1 MEKKPKKTKQAG
13 QARKRGRKAEATQN
27 SRIIFE
33 ISGRVIN
40 RETKLGAA
48 DLRIEA
54 WHKGGPLSTDNKLIG
69 PPPSL
74 PQKTTAQGDFHI
86 TATDDHFEKFSIP
99 RKPNV
104 FFRVYGQE
112 GKLLTSTEDAVLKN
126 VESGRKDIV
135 IEVDI
140 ATNGGGGRQFII
152 SGQVTDPDTTHANRV
167 GGLTVQA
174 LANGTD
180 RTHSFGTADTN
191 SQGLFRIQFSEE
203 YLRQRFPNFPSER
216 PNFFFSV
223 FCNRGAVGIG
233 VTSSTITWPAEST
246 EIKAA
251 VTLTVPDQCAPDRGG
266 VQFTVEGKVSSRVS
280 AGIGGLRVQ
289 IVDKTVGGDVP
300 LAEVMTSETGAYL
313 ATFTDASL
321 RQRRK
326 AKHDL
331 QARVFTGRTFL
342 GASDVRY
349 DASTHEILNVLL
361 DDQTSSALSS
371 EYDALK
377 GAIANHYRGN
387 LGDLQETDERQDV
400 TYLAN
405 KTGWDA
411 RAVALAALAEQFSQ
425 RANQI
430 GQPATD
436 FSQSADH
443 LDQAAASPGISPV
456 LFYAL
461 FRAGLPANE
470 DALYRT
476 DAGTVKAVWNKAAE
490 QGVIPKSATG
500 TIPQAVAHFQT
511 VSAQKLLTAPAL
523 TGTSS
528 FKDMLVASRLDDSQ
542 QTRFAELYTAHR
554 TDLPKFW
561 SAVTEAFGS
570 NTANRL
576 QVDGKLGFLTLNNV
590 PLMQAIHTAAGGNG
604 LNDPL
609 QLAQQGYYSAA
620 KWTGLLT
627 TSNAPIPTDIPGNT
641 PEVKRAN
648 YAEYLAAQ
656 VRLSYPTASVAQMVK
671 TGDLP
676 LPGASRGAPGQVHR
690 FLTEHQGK
698 FEIGLQPVQQ
708 YIARNNLEVG
718 EETVT
723 QVKRLQRV
731 FQITPSDRAMTSL
744 MKRGMDAAYHVVR
757 YEKDEFVRTFA
768 GELGG
773 AEVAALTYDKSVQVH
788 NATLNI
794 AISYL
799 TARNGIGLGAGQLQA
814 APQASAA
821 AGLIIQPAPQGAT
834 GENAGD
840 VIAYPTLEGLFGE
853 MDFCAC
859 DHCRSILSPAAYLVD
874 LLHFIDQPNPP
885 AGTENPQAVLFSR
898 RPDIQHLPLTCEN
911 TNTALP
917 YIDVVNETLEYFI
930 ANNVQALSLNGYL
943 GHDTDGAVSADLLA
957 SPQFVMDAAYTILRG
972 ERFPAPLP
980 FHQPLENLRRYFEKF
995 EVPLPL
1001 AMERL
1006 RKSNALERGANPYG
1020 WRDIL
1025 MEELRLS
1032 RDEHEILSDSN
1043 AVPLW
1048 RMYGFPN
1055 GTTDAN
1061 VIAALSN
1068 AKLFTRRVGVTYE
1081 EIVAILQT
1089 RFVNPNSDLIPKL
1102 ERLRV
1107 PFATLKALKDGTI
1120 TDAAFDALLPT
1131 GTDAP
1136 DPAAYGGDIKA
1147 WVRNSANY
1155 DRIMGLI
1162 TLTDPTGDPDPCNFD
1177 TLEFRFSKP
1186 MANPADTSTRLGV
1199 VELVRLLR
1207 FIRLWK
1213 KLGWTIEQTD
1223 AAICALW
1230 REDLTPVRRDDIDT
1244 VAELDAGF
1252 LRLLPRLGII
1262 VRVINAL
1269 NLKPKRDLLPLLA
1282 CWSEIGAHGES
1293 ALYRQ
1298 MFLNPAIL
1306 KQDAVFADNG
1316 FGEFLQKVETAYTHS
1331 QPNLESA
1338 ILNAAPGIG
1347 YNDSSKRLLYTGILS
1362 IATRDALKNVAGV
1375 SASFQAAVDAL
1386 YSAGRLMTH
1395 SEALRSALNLT
1406 GDEYDRIVVALF
1418 PSPSNPLIT
1427 DPDTPLTIP
1436 HISAIFRRGYLA
1448 RKLKLSVRELLLL
1461 TSLTGLDPFAAPDAT
1476 DPAILRLIALVQSL
1490 KDRSLKTA
1498 VALYL
1503 IWNQD
1508 LSGKSAPASAQVT
1521 EFARTLRGD
1530 FAAIEDQFAAIEDP
1544 SGNVARARMAL
1555 VYGQEAADAFFALLD
1570 DTLALDVVYT
1580 HPTSALEAA
1589 ITAADPRIAYDN
1601 FRHRLSYTGVLTVA
1615 KRDAL
1620 KAVPGVPAVFQV
1632 AVDALFARSEDI
1644 KDSFFAHHPEL
1655 KPLYDAYIAS
1665 AAPVEQKRSD
1675 LLAAF
1680 RPELARQRKRQQALQ
1695 RFSAA
1700 AGIDLPSTLAL
1711 LAPATAPYPLHAAGH
1726 SDQPALND
1734 VLALETPGLAVR
1746 FFFRDTATGV
1756 IDLNVP
1762 AASNLDYDSASVNS
1776 LPANTA
1782 TPGAAISGIWSGQV
1796 EIPEAGFYNFVI
1808 ETDAGATVTLTLGG
1822 QNIPLTQNGNLYRNA
1837 GPLELK
1843 AGTLMDFELKV
1854 EKVKNRL
1861 SVKWETPKR
1870 PRDVIPSRYLYPP
1883 TIIAPFTGVY
1893 VRFLKAVSLAEG
1905 HNLTANE
1912 IAHFATD
1919 ADYQISGDGWLNVL
1933 PVSGDPTAPVAAALL
1948 KPLRDLLD
1956 YARIKSEISP
1966 DDESLLAIL
1975 KDPTAATAKA
1985 DSLLFTLTR
1994 WEKTSLNDL
2003 LAHFGGTI
2011 AGLSHFDLFRRV
2023 YDAFALV
2030 QKMGVSASALTAAT
2044 TNDPTGDTVR
2054 DFQAALRAR
2063 YDAAS
2068 WRDVVQPIN
2077 DAMRG
2082 LQRDALVSYILHQ
2095 MRSNPA
2101 TAHIDTADKLFE
2113 YFLMD
2118 VQMEPCMQTSRIRHA
2133 LSSAQ
2138 LFIERCLMNLE
2149 PRVSPSTIIAK
2160 QWEWMKRYRVWEA
2173 NRKVFLFPENWAE
2186 PELRDDQSPFFKE
2199 AMSELLQGDITEER
2213 AAVALLNYLSKLEEV
2228 AKLEP
2233 CGIHYIENNPGADD
2247 DIAHVVARTS
2257 GANRKYFYRRREF
2270 GYWTPWEHIKLDIED
2285 NPLLPVVWNNRL
2297 FLFWLRIL
2305 KQTPIDPNALPTS
2318 SPPGPVTDL
2327 TLEQI
2332 KSDAKNG
2339 AQESTK
2345 ITVQA
2350 VLCWSEFFNGKW
2362 QPTRT
2367 SDIAQPLDL
2376 GESKPNAFDRSILKL
2391 SAFFYTRGAVRIIVS
2406 TDIGAGASFFLHN
2419 VYSSPVPRNQKKNR
2433 HFPPKR
2439 TLETANSNILKVSYP
2454 DAIVSHPVLTNE
2466 IADGIEDRTVDPH
2479 HPVIGNPWDVPFFYE
2494 DSRHVFYVTTAQR
2507 MVQIP
2512 AWLGFGVVAKPPQVG
2527 FEIPHLV
2534 LQEPKLVPDW
2544 IGPVVKQPGFGVVD
2558 PTPMKFVISEDAYIQ
2573 RGIGTLGTV
2582 RFGDKEIGPGGSLV
2596 KSVQKR

>member
-1 MEKKPKKTKQAG
+1 MEKKTKKTKPTEQPKKKGA
-13 QARKRGRKAEATQN
+13 KAKATQV
-27 SRIIFE
+27 SAIAFE

-40 RETKLGAA
+40 RETGAGVA

-54 WHKGGPLSTDNKLIG
+54 WHKGGPVATDNKLIG
-69 PPPSL
+69 PLIPR
-74 PQKTTAQGDFHI
+74 KTTAQGDFHI

-99 RKPNV
+99 RKPDV

-112 GKLLTSTEDAVLKN
+112 GKLLKSTEDAVLRKM
-126 VESGRKDIV
+126 ESGRKNIV
-135 IEVDI
+135 IEVEIIPD
-140 ATNGGGGRQFII
+140 GGGKQFVI
-152 SGQVTDPDTTHANRV
+152 SGKVTDTDSAHANRV
-167 GGLTVQA
+167 GGLNVQA

-180 RTHSFGTADTN
+180 KTYSFGADNTD

-216 PNFFFSV
+216 PAFFFSV
-223 FCNRGAVGIG
+223 FCNQGAVGIG
-233 VTSSTITWPAEST
+233 VTSSTITWPSEST

-251 VTLTVPDQCAPDRGG
+251 VTLTVPDKCAPDSGG

-280 AGIGGLRVQ
+280 AGIGMLRVRV
-289 IVDKTVGGDVP
+289 VDKTVGDDVL
-300 LAEVMTSETGAYL
+300 LAEVLTSESGAYL

-321 RQRRK
+321 RQRGK
-326 AKHDL
+326 AKPDL
-331 QARVFTGRTFL
+331 QARVFTGETFL

-361 DDQTSSALSS
+361 DDKTSSALSS

-377 GAIANHYRGN
+377 GAISNHYRGN

-411 RAVALAALAEQFSQ
+411 RTVALAALAEQFSQ
-425 RANQI
+425 RANQVGQI
-430 GQPATD
+430 GQPAAA
-436 FSQSADH
+436 FSQNADQ
-443 LDQAAASPGISPV
+443 LDQAVASPGISPV
-456 LFYAL
+456 MFYAL

-470 DALYRT
+470 DALYQT

-490 QGVIPKSATG
+490 QGVIPKSVTG
-500 TIPQAVAHFQT
+500 TIPQAAAHFQT
-511 VSAQKLLTAPAL
+511 VSAQRLLTAPAL

-528 FKDMLVASRLDDSQ
+528 LKDMLVASRLNDSQ
-542 QTRFAELYTAHR
+542 QTKFAELYTAHR
-554 TDLPKFW
+554 TDLPTFW
-561 SAVTEAFGS
+561 SAVTDAFGS

-590 PLMQAIHTAAGGNG
+590 LLMQAIHTASGGNG

-627 TSNAPIPTDIPGNT
+627 ANVPIPTDIPGNT
-641 PEVKRAN
+641 PEAKRAN
-648 YAEYLAAQ
+648 YSEYLAAQ

-676 LPGASRGAPGQVHR
+676 LPGASPGASGQVHG

-731 FQITPSDRAMTSL
+731 FQITPSDQAMTSL
-744 MKRGMDAAYHVVR
+744 MKHGMDAAYHVVR

-773 AEVAALTYDKSVQVH
+773 AEVAALTYDKSIQVH

-799 TARNGIGLGAGQLQA
+799 TAKNGIGLGVGQLQA
-814 APQASAA
+814 APQASDAAALAIQPTPQASDA
-821 AGLIIQPAPQGAT
+821 AGLIIKPAPQGAT

-874 LLHFIDQPNPP
+874 LLQFIDQPNPP
-885 AGTENPQAVLFSR
+885 AGMENPQAVLFSR

-917 YIDVVNETLEYFI
+917 YIDVVNETMEYFI
-930 ANNVQALSLNGYL
+930 ANNVQKLSLNGYL
-943 GHDTDGAVSADLLA
+943 GHDTDGSVSADLLA
-957 SPQFVMDAAYTILRG
+957 SPQFVMDAAYAILRG

-1006 RKSNALERGANPYG
+1006 RKGNALERGANPYG

-1025 MEELRLS
+1025 IEELRLS
-1032 RDEHEILSDSN
+1032 RDEHEILTDAN

-1061 VIAALSN
+1061 VIVGLSN
-1068 AKLFTRRVGVTYE
+1068 AKLFTRRAGITYE

-1089 RFVNPNSDLIPKL
+1089 RFVNPSSDLIPKL
-1102 ERLRV
+1102 ERLGL
-1107 PFATLKALKDGTI
+1107 PFAKLKEFKDGAI
-1120 TDAAFDALLPT
+1120 TDAEFDALLPT

-1199 VELVRLLR
+1199 VEFVRLLR

-1223 AAICALW
+1223 AAICAPW
-1230 REDLTPVRRDDIDT
+1230 RSDLTPVAAGDIDT

-1252 LRLLPRLGII
+1252 PRLLPRLGIL
-1262 VRVINAL
+1262 VRVMNAL

-1282 CWSEIGAHGES
+1282 CWSEIGTHGEG

-1316 FGEFLQKVETAYTHS
+1316 FGDFLADNTKKLGDHA
-1331 QPNLESA
+1331 
-1338 ILNAAPGIG
+1338 
-1347 YNDSSKRLLYTGILS
+1347 
-1362 IATRDALKNVAGV
+1362 
-1375 SASFQAAVDAL
+1375 
-1386 YSAGRLMTH
+1386 
-1395 SEALRSALNLT
+1395 EALRSAFNLT
-1406 GDEYDRIVVALF
+1406 GEEYDRIVIALF
-1418 PSPSNPLIT
+1418 PDPINPLIA
-1427 DPDTPLTIP
+1427 DPNTPLTIP
-1436 HISAIFRRGYLA
+1436 NISAIFRRGYLA

-1461 TSLTGLDPFAAPDAT
+1461 ISLTGLDPFASPDAT

-1490 KDRSLKTA
+1490 KDRSLKS
-1498 VALYL
+1498 VFALYL

-1508 LSGKSAPASAQVT
+1508 LSGRSAPASAQVT

-1530 FAAIEDQFAAIEDP
+1530 FAAIEDQFAATEDP
-1544 SGNVARARMAL
+1544 NGNVARARMAL

-1570 DTLALDVVYT
+1570 DTLALDVIYT
-1580 HPTSALEAA
+1580 HPTPTLEVA
-1589 ITAADPRIAYDN
+1589 ITAADSKIAYDN

-1615 KRDAL
+1615 KRNAL
-1620 KAVPGVPAVFQV
+1620 QTVPGVPAAFQT
-1632 AVDALFARSEDI
+1632 AVGALFNRSEDI
-1644 KDSFFAHHPEL
+1644 KGSFFAHHPEL
-1655 KPLYDAYIAS
+1655 KPLYDTYVAS
-1665 AAPVEQKRSD
+1665 AAPVEQKRSE

-1680 RPELARQRKRQQALQ
+1680 RPELTRQRKRQQALQ

-1711 LAPATAPYPLHAAGH
+1711 LAPATAPYPLHAASH
-1726 SDQPALND
+1726 ADQPALND
-1734 VLALETPGLAVR
+1734 VLALETPGLAAR
-1746 FFFRDTATGV
+1746 FFFRDTATGAV
-1756 IDLNVP
+1756 ALNVP
-1762 AASNLDYDSASVNS
+1762 VAANLDYDSASGNS
-1776 LPANTA
+1776 LPANTIA
-1782 TPGAAISGIWSGQV
+1782 PGAAISGIWGGQV
-1796 EIPEAGFYNFVI
+1796 ETPEAGFYNFVI
-1808 ETDAGATVTLTLGG
+1808 ETDAGATVTLTLAG

-1843 AGTLMDFELKV
+1843 AGALIDFELKV

-1861 SVKWETPKR
+1861 SLKWETPKR
-1870 PRDVIPSRYLYPP
+1870 PREVIPSRYLYPL
-1883 TIIAPFTGVY
+1883 TILAPFNGVY
-1893 VRFLKAVSLAEG
+1893 VRFLKAASLAVG
-1905 HNLTANE
+1905 LNLTSNE

-1919 ADYQISGDGWLNVL
+1919 ADYRISGDGWLNTL
-1933 PVSGDPTAPVAAALL
+1933 PVSGNPTAPVAAALL

-1975 KDPTAATAKA
+1975 KDPAAATAKA

-1994 WEKTSLNDL
+1994 WEKTSLDDL
-2003 LAHFGGTI
+2003 LTHFGGNI
-2011 AGLSHFDLFRRV
+2011 AGLIHFDLFRRL
-2023 YDAFALV
+2023 YDAFALI
-2030 QKMGVSASALTAAT
+2030 QKMGVSASALTTAT
-2044 TNDPTGDTVR
+2044 TNEPTGNTVR

-2063 YDAAS
+2063 YDAAA

-2095 MRSNPA
+2095 MRSTSA
-2101 TAHIDTADKLFE
+2101 TEHINTADKLFE

-2133 LSSAQ
+2133 LSSVQ

-2149 PRVSPSTIIAK
+2149 PRVSPATIIAK

-2199 AMSELLQGDITEER
+2199 AMSELLQGDITEDR

-2270 GYWTPWEHIKLDIED
+2270 GYWTPWEQIKLDIED
-2285 NPLLPVVWNNRL
+2285 NPVIPVVWNNRL
-2297 FLFWLRIL
+2297 FLFWLRIM
-2305 KQTPIDPNALPTS
+2305 KQTPMDPEALPTS
-2318 SPPGPVTDL
+2318 STTTGSVVNLSLGD
-2327 TLEQI
+2327 I
-2332 KSDAKNG
+2332 KSDAKNT
-2339 AQESTK
+2339 AKSNM
-2345 ITVQA
+2345 IVTVQA

-2376 GESKPNAFDRSILKL
+2376 GEFKPNAFDRSMLKL
-2391 SAFFYTRGAVRIIVS
+2391 SVFFWSKGSVRIIVS

-2419 VYSSPVPRNQKKNR
+2419 VYSSPETRNPKKKNR
-2433 HFPPKR
+2433 HFAPKR
-2439 TLETANSNILKVSYP
+2439 NLETANSSTLKISYP
-2454 DAIVSHPVLTNE
+2454 NTNTNHPVLTNE
-2466 IADGIEDRTVDPH
+2466 IGDRTMDPH
-2479 HPVIGNPWDVPFFYE
+2479 HPVTGNPWDVPFFYE

-2507 MVQIP
+2507 LVQIP
-2512 AWLGFGVVAKPPQVG
+2512 TWRGFGIVAKPPQVG
-2527 FEIPHLV
+2527 VEIPPLV

-2544 IGPVVKQPGFGVVD
+2544 LGPVVKQPGFGVVD
-2558 PTPMKFVISEDAYIQ
+2558 PSPMKFVISEDAYIQ

-2596 KSVQKR
+2596 KSIQKR